1 MDTMAIPDEFLEWL
15 RDELNESN
23 LSQSEASR
31 RAGLNPNAISD
42 IVNGKVKEVSLKT
55 CKALA
60 RQFKTPIE
68 EVMRL
73 AGHLD
78 PPPKEGMALKELL
91 EAARLLSDED
101 RAYLLRIARSLPPDP
116 QRADESH

>member
-1 MDTMAIPDEFLEWL
+1 MTIPDEFLEWL

-42 IVNGKVKEVSLKT
+42 IVNRKVKEVSLKT

-60 RQFKTPIE
+60 RQFNTPVE
-68 EVMRL
+68 KVMRL

-78 PPPKEGMALKELL
+78 PPPEEGMTLKELV
-91 EAARLLSDED
+91 EAAKLLSAED
-101 RAYLLRIARSLPPDP
+101 RAYLLKIARSLPPDS
-116 QRADESH
+116 QHADESH